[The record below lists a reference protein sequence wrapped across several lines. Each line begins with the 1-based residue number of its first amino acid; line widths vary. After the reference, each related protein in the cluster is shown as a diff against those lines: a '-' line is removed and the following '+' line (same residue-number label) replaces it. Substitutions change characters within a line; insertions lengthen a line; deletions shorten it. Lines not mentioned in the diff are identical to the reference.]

1 MSLLTNS
8 TNSEITKLITDTE
21 LLEENCSYKIRMDNI
36 LLKNGNLFRY
46 VGKKVLSNK
55 SINNIHG
62 LNGMFFH
69 FIWNGDVDEYFGETW
84 ISLYTFEKVINDQV
98 KFDSENEFNYS
109 YEST

>member
-8 TNSEITKLITDTE
+8 TNSENTKLITDTE
-21 LLEENCSYKIRMDNI
+21 LLEENCAYKIRMDNI

-69 FIWNGDVDEYFGETW
+69 FILNDDVDEYFGEIW
-84 ISLYTFEKVINDQV
+84 ISLYTFEKVINNQI
-98 KFDSENEFNYS
+98 KFDSDNEFDCS